1 MYRYGVLGAVRVERD
16 DGSAVAVG
24 GSRLRALLTALAV
37 RPGHVV
43 GVPALTGA
51 VWPGG
56 DAPADPQAALQA
68 LVGRL
73 RRTLGRDAVELAD
86 GGYRLAAR
94 PDDVDLHRFER
105 LTAQGIA
112 ALDAGRPAAAVSVL
126 DEALALWRGPALA
139 DLSDTA
145 DRAGVDPAARRAEA
159 RRTEARRARA
169 EAVLAT
175 GGAAQALPELAQLC
189 AEHPLD
195 ERAQLLRLRA
205 LRDAGR
211 PAEALAAYE
220 SVRARLAARLGT
232 DPGPGLRALH
242 AELLTRT
249 TAPTA
254 PLPEPPAAPPAA
266 PASPPGSL
274 RPRLTSFV
282 GREDELAALRAELP
296 RHRLVTLLGTGGC
309 GKTRLAQEAADAL
322 AGHYPD
328 GVRLAE
334 LASVRDPATVPEAVL
349 TALGGR
355 ETVLGTS
362 ESLRAATRAGAP
374 AADPL
379 DRLAEHCAPRRMLL
393 ILDNCEHVID
403 AAARLAERLALSC
416 PHVTVLATSREPLG
430 VGGES
435 VVVVDPL
442 PQAMALRLLQDRG
455 AATRAGFS
463 TAEDPT
469 ACADLC
475 RRLDG
480 LPLAIELAA
489 ARLRSL
495 APRQLV
501 DRLGDRF
508 RLLTGGSR
516 TALPR
521 QQTLRAVVDWSWDLL
536 DGAERAVLR
545 RLAVCTGGCAP
556 EQAEEVCAGAGVAAR
571 DVVPLLGSLV
581 DKSLVVADTTPDGMR
596 YRLLETVAEYAAERL
611 DEAGEGADTRRRH
624 LTAYRE
630 LARTTEPLLRGPGQ
644 RVHLERLE
652 RDHDNLRAALRR
664 AVDAAEEHEA
674 LGLLHGLQ
682 WFWTLRGHSRDATT
696 WSREVCGL
704 FPDPFAPPA
713 EPAVPVSGRAT
724 AVPPPLPPDRLAEAR
739 RGAWLLRLCSGE
751 PDMDLLSDPAYRAR
765 LREITRVYRPG
776 LPQTCHPPGYA
787 WLYALILLSE
797 GELLF
802 RALDATVDA
811 ARAGGEEWDLA
822 FALHMRTRFALERP
836 PALEQAARDAEE
848 ALAIFTRLQD
858 AWGVAQALSGHGEID
873 ERRGDLAAAA
883 GNYEAAVALAEEL
896 GAHSEVPLLR
906 ARLAGVHLEADGDP
920 ELVGRVLR
928 EALRDGEGQSED
940 VVVFARVLLTMWH
953 GRYGRTREAHEQ
965 LGVLRTRFHEGS
977 PPMFRGMIDGMAAW
991 LHVLEGA
998 HGQAL
1003 VLLRDT
1009 LARTAEDRVTQLV
1022 APHLTT
1028 TQLATAAEALAGV
1041 GRAEDAARV
1050 LGAFDARDLPLGA
1063 GTRNVRDCRERAEAA
1078 VRPVLEDAAY
1088 ARAHAEGARLAPAD
1102 VALLCGPPDRVP
1114 APAAHPPRRA

>member
-24 GSRLRALLTALAV
+24 GARLRALLTALAV

-43 GVPALTGA
+43 GLPALTGA
-51 VWPGG
+51 VWPEG

-86 GGYRLAAR
+86 GGYRLDAR

-112 ALDAGRPAAAVSVL
+112 ALDAGRPAAAVPVL

-139 DLSDTA
+139 DLPDAA
-145 DRAGVDPAARRAEA
+145 DPAGVDPAARRAEA

-249 TAPTA
+249 TAPPTA
-254 PLPEPPAAPPAA
+254 PHPEPSAPPSA
-266 PASPPGSL
+266 PSAFPPGSL

-282 GREDELAALRAELP
+282 GREEELAALRAALP

-322 AGHYPD
+322 ADHYPD

-362 ESLRAATRAGAP
+362 ESLRAATRAGGP

-393 ILDNCEHVID
+393 LLDNCEHVID

-463 TAEDPT
+463 TAEDPGP
-469 ACADLC
+469 CADLC

-495 APRQLV
+495 TPRQLV
-501 DRLGDRF
+501 ERLGDRF

-536 DGAERAVLR
+536 DEAERAVLR
-545 RLAVCTGGCAP
+545 RLAVCSGGCAP

-611 DEAGEGADTRRRH
+611 DEAGEREATRRRH

-644 RVHLERLE
+644 RAHLERLE
-652 RDHDNLRAALRR
+652 RDHDNLRTALRR
-664 AVDAAEEHEA
+664 AVEAAEEHEA
-674 LGLLHGLQ
+674 LSLLHSMQ
-682 WFWTLRGHSRDATT
+682 WFWALRGHSGDVTT
-696 WSREVCGL
+696 WSREVCAL

-713 EPAVPVSGRAT
+713 EPAVPVPGRAT

-739 RGAWLLRLCSGE
+739 RGAWLLQLCSGE
-751 PDMDLLSDPAYRAR
+751 PDMDLVSDPVYQDR
-765 LREITRVYRPG
+765 LREVIRVYRPG

-836 PALEQAARDAEE
+836 PALEQAARDAAE

-873 ERRGDLAAAA
+873 ERRGDRASAA

-906 ARLAGVHLEADGDP
+906 ARLAGVHLEADEDP
-920 ELVGRVLR
+920 ELVGHILR
-928 EALRDGEGQSED
+928 EALREGQGQSED
-940 VVVFARVLLTMWH
+940 VVVYVRVLLTMWH
-953 GRYGRTREAHEQ
+953 GRHGRTSEAHDQ
-965 LGVLRTRFHEGS
+965 VRVLRTRFHEGA
-977 PPMFRGMIDGMAAW
+977 PPMFRGMLDGMAAW

-1003 VLLRDT
+1003 VLLRDA

-1078 VRPVLEDAAY
+1078 VRPVLGDAAY
-1088 ARAHAEGARLAPAD
+1088 ARAHTDGARLAPAD
-1102 VALLCGPPDRVP
+1102 VAPLCGG
-1114 APAAHPPRRA
+1114 PRR